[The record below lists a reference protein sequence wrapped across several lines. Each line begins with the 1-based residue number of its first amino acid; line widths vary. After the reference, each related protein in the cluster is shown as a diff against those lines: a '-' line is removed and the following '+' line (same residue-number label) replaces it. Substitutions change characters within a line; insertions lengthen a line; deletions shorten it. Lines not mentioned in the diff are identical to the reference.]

1 MATKTE
7 SKKKAAAKKRSFHQE
22 LVLNR
27 WVLGFFQGGALAA
40 LKMHLGDDRFEG
52 IAEDG
57 QTQFFHE
64 LTRGLFDPNKVPDT
78 TLRRYDLNV
87 VAHWQAITAQ
97 RNKLEGHEL
106 QMKYFQYLS
115 LLFTELYLDWYFN
128 HRQDLLD
135 GLNEEMARYR
145 AETGAEPFR
154 DFEADD
160 LNKVAFWNA
169 TGSGK
174 TLLLHVNIRQYLH
187 YFQAGRGG
195 HFPDKIIL
203 LTPNEG
209 LSRQHLE
216 ELHLSGFGFS
226 QFFNKAQSPARGTIE
241 IIDINKLGDEMG
253 DKTVAVDAF
262 EGNNLVL
269 VDEGHRGTGTAAGAW
284 MARRDA
290 LVRGG
295 FAFEYSATFGQA
307 VAKGKTIEGAEE
319 EIRKSKA
326 DFYRS
331 VEFPGLKVR
340 ELSAGAKQQIE
351 EFRAAYMLTA
361 EDKRRAR
368 ITATREIY
376 AKCILF
382 DYSYKF
388 FYEDGYGKESLILNM
403 NGEAYG
409 QADNARKYFTACLL
423 AYYQQLWLWST
434 HRSALADFNIEKP
447 LWVFVGHSVTG
458 SDDKKKQK
466 LTDDDLA
473 SLSDVLAV
481 VQFLAWFLNSEAQI
495 KSWLADLVADK
506 AQILDA
512 EGNNIFSGR
521 FTPLMGFI
529 GRVDDLYADI
539 LLRVFNAPARQRL
552 KLVNIKSSKGE
563 LALRVGDAEPFG
575 LINIGDDAGFFG
587 MAEDVEA
594 FDSERDDFGGAL
606 FGTLNNKDSR
616 LNVLIGSR
624 KFTEGWSSWR
634 VSTMGLLNMGQG
646 EGSQII
652 QLFGRGVRL
661 KGKGFSL
668 KRSVLRE
675 RPKDTHLDKLE
686 TLNIFGVRASYMAA
700 FKDYLREEGITP
712 SDEVLE
718 LDFPTR
724 ANLPKG
730 KLKTLA
736 LKDGYKDN
744 QKLGFKRK
752 IFPTLYETPDQFI
765 DKETGKPKIKP
776 PHVVLDLYPRV
787 EALSSKDKSSP
798 SPTIQARHEGKLNQT
813 LFPAFNWDSI
823 YLALQDYKL
832 QRSWSNL
839 RLEQQKLIDFCG
851 GTQDWYTLFIPAA
864 ELKITTFADIRK
876 QEDILLRLLT
886 DYTDRFYKALKTAY
900 EGQFYDIVHVD
911 ENDGSMLKDGYKL
924 LIEDTSDGQTYR
936 AQLEV
941 LKNLVTEGKLG
952 QVSQQCPPHM
962 VAICFDRHLFYP
974 LLGFENEDGKKQ
986 VPLKLTPLGLGAES
1000 EVQFVRDLEAFYRTS
1015 EGKEAIGQR
1024 SLYLLRNA
1032 ASAEKGLGF
1041 ALAGNFYPDFLLW
1054 LVDDEPDTGTR
1065 KQWLTFV
1072 DPKGLRNLDLSHPKL
1087 GLYKEVKMLE
1097 TTLASQAKA
1106 GEAPLILNAFVLSPT
1121 KFADLL
1127 NVGDPTKKAD
1137 LESRNVLFM
1146 EDGPSVYLKKL
1157 FSVLT

>member
-1 MATKTE
+1 M
-7 SKKKAAAKKRSFHQE
+7 SKKKQTKTRSFHQE

-27 WVLGFFQGGALAA
+27 WVLGFFQGGSLAA
-40 LKMHLGDDRFEG
+40 LKECLGNDRFEG
-52 IAEDG
+52 IDEDG

-64 LTRGLFDPNKVPDT
+64 LTRGLFDPNKVPEAD
-78 TLRRYDLNV
+78 LRRYDLNL

-97 RNKLEGHEL
+97 RNKQEGHEL

-128 HRQDLLD
+128 RRQDLLD

-145 AETGAEPFR
+145 TEQGAEAFR

-160 LNKVAFWNA
+160 LNKIAFWNA

-174 TLLLHVNIRQYLH
+174 TLLLHVNIKQYLH
-187 YFQAGRGG
+187 YFQAGRSD
-195 HFPDKIIL
+195 HPPDKIIL

-216 ELHLSGFGFS
+216 ELHLSGFGLS
-226 QFFNKAQSPARGTIE
+226 QFFNKAQTPARGTIE
-241 IIDINKLGDEMG
+241 IIDINKLGDDMG
-253 DKTVAVDAF
+253 DKTVAVNAF
-262 EGNNLVL
+262 EGHNLVL

-307 VAKGKTIEGAEE
+307 VAKGMTVAMAEE
-319 EIRKSKA
+319 DIQKKRAKMLWGTTSLRSLSDGQKA
-326 DFYRS
+326 Q
-331 VEFPGLKVR
+331 L
-340 ELSAGAKQQIE
+340 A
-351 EFRAAYMLTA
+351 LTA

-403 NGEAYG
+403 NGDAYE

-434 HRSALADFNIEKP
+434 HREKLADFNIEKP
-447 LWVFVGHSVTG
+447 LWVFVGNTVSG
-458 SDDKKKQK
+458 EESDI
-466 LTDDDLA
+466 LE
-473 SLSDVLAV
+473 V
-481 VQFLAWFLNSEAQI
+481 VNFLADFLNHDAQI
-495 KSWLADLVADK
+495 KPWLADLMADK
-506 AQILDA
+506 AQMLDA
-512 EGNNIFSGR
+512 KGKHIFAQK
-521 FTPLMGFI
+521 FTPLMNNAHAT
-529 GRVDDLYADI
+529 VDELYADI
-539 LLRVFNAPARQRL
+539 LRRVFNASAKQRL
-552 KLVNIKSSKGE
+552 KLVNLKSSKGE
-563 LALRVGDAEPFG
+563 LALRVGDAKPFG

-587 MAEDVEA
+587 MAENEAA

-606 FGTLNNKDSR
+606 FGTLNHKDSR

-668 KRSVLRE
+668 KRTLQQD
-675 RPKDTHLDKLE
+675 RPKGVHLDELE
-686 TLNIFGVRASYMAA
+686 SLNIFGVRASYMAA

-712 SDEVLE
+712 SDEVLT
-718 LDFPTR
+718 LDFPTC
-724 ANLPKG
+724 ANLPKS

-744 QKLGFKRK
+744 QKLGFKRTH
-752 IFPTLYETPDQFI
+752 FPWLYEIPAEFQ
-765 DKETGKPKIKP
+765 GKIKL
-776 PHVVLDLYPRV
+776 PHVVLDLYPRI
-787 EALSSKDKSSP
+787 EALSSKDKGTN
-798 SPTIQARHEGKLNQT
+798 PTTQACHEGKLNQT
-813 LFPAFNWDSI
+813 LFHAFNWDRI
-823 YLALQDYKL
+823 YLALQDDKL
-832 QRSWSNL
+832 RRSWSNL
-839 RLEQQKLIDFCG
+839 RLDRHKLIDFCMG
-851 GTQDWYTLFIPAA
+851 QQDWYTLLIPAT
-864 ELKITTFADIRK
+864 ELNVTTFADIRK

-900 EGQFYDIVHVD
+900 EGQFYDITYIDDQH
-911 ENDGSMLKDGYKL
+911 GSMLKLYQFTIDNSDDGLAYQAK
-924 LIEDTSDGQTYR
+924 
-936 AQLEV
+936 LEV
-941 LKNLVTEGKLG
+941 LKKLVTDGKIG
-952 QVSQQCPPHM
+952 EARTWNAPHM
-962 VAICFDRHLFYP
+962 VAISFDRHLYYP
-974 LLGFENEDGKKQ
+974 LLALEDKDA
-986 VPLKLTPLGLGAES
+986 VPLKLRPLAFDAPS
-1000 EVQFVRDLEAFYRTS
+1000 EWTFVRDLEAFYNS
-1015 EGKEAIGQR
+1015 SAGKAAIGLR

-1032 ASAEKGLGF
+1032 DRAEKGLGF

-1054 LVDDEPDTGTR
+1054 LVDDVSG

-1072 DPKGLRNLDLSHPKL
+1072 DPKGLRHLDLSHPKL
-1087 GLYKEVKMLE
+1087 GLYKEVKKLE

-1106 GEAPLILNAFVLSPT
+1106 DDPPLVLNAFVLSPT
-1121 KFADLL
+1121 KFSDLL

-1137 LESRNVLFM
+1137 LENRHVLFM
-1146 EDGPSVYLKKL
+1146 EDGGSSYLKKL
-1157 FSVLT
+1157 FRVLV